1 MYYSSKSGG
10 GRLDTNNRDLDG
22 GVGAEKIYSNSINLG
37 WYYTLITPLPSKI
50 YYSSWHNRY
59 VRRNVFI
66 PKLIIMHS
74 YDR

>member
-37 WYYTLITPLPSKI
+37 
-50 YYSSWHNRY
+50 
-59 VRRNVFI
+59 
-66 PKLIIMHS
+66 
-74 YDR
+74 